1 MDLTESIAPKSD
13 QLNADDLIAGPVT
26 VTIAEVRKGSD
37 EQPVDVI
44 LVEFPGRAY
53 RPSKSMRRVM
63 VMAWGAE
70 ASAYAGR
77 RLTLV
82 RNPEITF
89 GRDKVGG
96 IEIAALSDIPKPLT
110 VALTA
115 TRGRRKNFTVQPLVE
130 AVDRSK
136 REVPGGNPPVPDYM
150 KKPARD
156 FLAEAEALNGD
167 KDTLRALWIDA
178 KAAGE
183 PIAHLDTIAAM
194 VAPDVAPAA

>member
-26 VTIAEVRKGSD
+26 VTVREVAKGTA
-37 EQPVDVI
+37 EQPVDVH

-77 RLTLV
+77 RLTLY

-89 GRDKVGG
+89 GREKVGG
-96 IEIAALSDIPKPLT
+96 IEISHLSNLEKPLT

-115 TRGRRKNFTVQPLVE
+115 TRGKRKNFSVQPL
-130 AVDRSK
+130 A
-136 REVPGGNPPVPDYM
+136 EVT
-150 KKPARD
+150 KRD
-156 FLAEAEALNGD
+156 FLAEAEAANGD

-194 VAPDVAPAA
+194 VTPDEPATV

>member
-1 MDLTESIAPKSD
+1 MDMTASIAPRSD

-26 VTIAEVRKGSD
+26 VTIAEVRKGTD
-37 EQPVDVI
+37 EQPVDVV

-70 ASAYAGR
+70 ASAYTGR
-77 RLTLV
+77 RLTLY

-96 IEIAALSDIPKPLT
+96 IEISHLSNLERKLT

-115 TRGRRKNFTVQPLVE
+115 TRGKRKSFTVQPLPDAAPVE
-130 AVDRSK
+130 
-136 REVPGGNPPVPDYM
+136 PTIPD
-150 KKPARD
+150 KVRA
-156 FLAEAEALNGD
+156 
-167 KDTLRALWIDA
+167 DT
-178 KAAGE
+178 AA
-183 PIAHLDTIAAM
+183 AIAADKIADYLDYLAANN
-194 VAPDVAPAA
+194 APGHIVDFVKEQAK

>member
-70 ASAYAGR
+70 AAAYAGR

-96 IEIAALSDIPKPLT
+96 IEIAALSHIEKPLT

-115 TRGRRKNFTVQPLVE
+115 TRGRRKNFTVQPLAE
-130 AVDRSK
+130 AVK
-136 REVPGGNPPVPDYM
+136 RDY
-150 KKPARD
+150 
-156 FLAEAEALNGD
+156 LQEAEAANGN

-183 PIAHLDTIAAM
+183 PQAHLDTISAM
-194 VAPDVAPAA
+194 VTPDVAPAA

>member
-13 QLNADDLIAGPVT
+13 QLNADDLISGPVT
-26 VTIAEVRKGSD
+26 VTIQEVVKGSP
-37 EQPVDVI
+37 EQPVDVR

-77 RLTLV
+77 SLTLY

-89 GRDKVGG
+89 GKDKVGG
-96 IEIAALSDIPKPLT
+96 IEISHLSHLDKPLT

-115 TRGRRKNFTVQPLVE
+115 TRGKRKSFTVKPL
-130 AVDRSK
+130 AIAT
-136 REVPGGNPPVPDYM
+136 PT
-150 KKPARD
+150 PARD
-156 FLAEAEALNGD
+156 FRAEAAALTGNVD
-167 KDTLRALWIDA
+167 ALRALYMNA
-178 KAAGE
+178 QAAGADEGTLAHIKDQAKE
-183 PIAHLDTIAAM
+183 PT
-194 VAPDVAPAA
+194 P

>member
-13 QLNADDLIAGPVT
+13 QLNADDLMAGPVT
-26 VTIAEVRKGSD
+26 VTIAEVAKGSP
-37 EQPVDVI
+37 EQPVDVR

-63 VMAWGAE
+63 VSAWGAE
-70 ASAYAGR
+70 AGTYGGR

-89 GRDKVGG
+89 GREKVGG
-96 IEIAALSDIPKPLT
+96 IEISHLSNIDKPHT

-115 TRGRRKNFTVQPLVE
+115 TRGKRRSFTVQPLPD
-130 AVDRSK
+130 AA
-136 REVPGGNPPVPDYM
+136 PV
-150 KKPARD
+150 RD
-156 FLAEAEALNGD
+156 FLAEAAAANGD

-183 PIAHLDTIAAM
+183 PVEVLDGIKALV
-194 VAPDVAPAA
+194 VAE